1 MPYESFQGY
10 KYVVNFVD
18 HYSRL
23 GIGYFMRCKSEVTK
37 YFERYCKEL
46 AHYCYRVE
54 HLHSDRGSEYF
65 SQEGELMADKDR
77 SLGQLDVF
85 CASQSPIIRHTV
97 TPVGSK
103 EKIAEVWFRDMFETA
118 DVHVAGLAALAAW
131 IAWLR

>member
-1 MPYESFQGY
+1 
-10 KYVVNFVD
+10 
-18 HYSRL
+18 
-23 GIGYFMRCKSEVTK
+23 MRFKSEVTK
-37 YFERYCKEL
+37 CFERYCKEL
-46 AHYCYRVE
+46 AHYGYRVM

-103 EKIAEVWFRDMFETA
+103 EKIAEIWFRDMFEA
-118 DVHVAGLAALAAW
+118 
-131 IAWLR
+131 

>member
-1 MPYESFQGY
+1 MKSVPYESFEGY

-23 GIGYFMRCKSEVTK
+23 GICYFMRCKSEVTK
-37 YFERYCKEL
+37 CFERYCKEL
-46 AHYCYRVE
+46 AHYGYRVM

-85 CASQSPIIRHTV
+85 CAS
-97 TPVGSK
+97 
-103 EKIAEVWFRDMFETA
+103 
-118 DVHVAGLAALAAW
+118 
-131 IAWLR
+131 